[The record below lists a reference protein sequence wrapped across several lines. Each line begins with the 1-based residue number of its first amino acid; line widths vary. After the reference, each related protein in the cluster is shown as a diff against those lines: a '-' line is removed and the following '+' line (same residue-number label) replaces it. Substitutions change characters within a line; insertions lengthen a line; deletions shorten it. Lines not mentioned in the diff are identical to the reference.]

1 MLITNFGHSCFQIE
15 HNGTKILFDPFIRPN
30 ELASAIDFSSI
41 RPDVVAISHGHSDH
55 IADAEDVIRQSKAAF
70 FCNWEI
76 YTWLTNK
83 GLTNGHPMNT
93 GGSKQCD
100 WGKISLT
107 PALHS
112 SSLPDGSYGG
122 SANGICIEIAD
133 KSIYF
138 AGDTDLFG
146 DMSLIARKRKPQ
158 LAFLPIGDNFTMDA
172 ESAVEAAKLLNVRR
186 VIGMHYDTFPYILID
201 HEKAKQIFQL
211 AGIELILMKIGETI
225 ST

>member
-30 ELASAIDFSSI
+30 DLASEVDFSSI
-41 RPDVVAISHGHSDH
+41 KPNVVAISHGHSDH
-55 IADAEDVIRQSKAAF
+55 IADAEDVIRQSNAAF

-76 YTWLTNK
+76 YNWLTNK
-83 GLTNGHPMNT
+83 GLKNGHPMNS

-138 AGDTDLFG
+138 AGDTDLFS
-146 DMSLIARKRKPQ
+146 DMKLIARKRKPQ

-172 ESAVEAAKLLNVRR
+172 ESAVEAAKLLNVKR
-186 VIGMHYDTFPYILID
+186 VIGMHYDTFPYIVID
-201 HEKAKQIFQL
+201 HDKAKQLFQS

-225 ST
+225 SI